1 MLFSSITIRNVA
13 ARTVCCGSSC
23 EKQSVLGFVLSHYPV
38 EEELEE
44 LRAKIDQ
51 IIRYIP
57 SYRFSLCI
65 PNAEVLPSE
74 SYEAAEEK
82 QWHTLKM
89 AEMVAGELWPEEG

>member
-1 MLFSSITIRNVA
+1 MRRVA
-13 ARTVCCGSSC
+13 TAVTYREPRLVRG
-23 EKQSVLGFVLSHYPV
+23 VLIKVVKMIS

-57 SYRFSLCI
+57 SHRFSLCI